1 MINRKYGQGT
11 HRPQMGSD
19 KSAENTPKAPK
30 ISAQIVGPSSKV
42 WDLDEKRIHWASI
55 VREPDK
61 TQCGFIGFSWDV
73 LGPIKKGLHFA
84 FTTQMTSPRCH
95 NFVRSL
101 QTRVHGLQTHAF
113 LYISYDQ
120 D

>member
-1 MINRKYGQGT
+1 
-11 HRPQMGSD
+11 MGSD
-19 KSAENTPKAPK
+19 KSAENIPKAPK

-73 LGPIKKGLHFA
+73 LGPIKKGVA
-84 FTTQMTSPRCH
+84 FCIHNPNDTSQMP
-95 NFVRSL
+95 
-101 QTRVHGLQTHAF
+101 
-113 LYISYDQ
+113 
-120 D
+120 